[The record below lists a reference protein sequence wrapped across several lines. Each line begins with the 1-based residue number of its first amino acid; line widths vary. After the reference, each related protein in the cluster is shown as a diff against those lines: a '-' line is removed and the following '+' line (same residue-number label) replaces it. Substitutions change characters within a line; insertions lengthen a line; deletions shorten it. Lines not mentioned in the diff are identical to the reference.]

1 MFKFERDQMI
11 FEIGSVKI
19 GGQPGQLPPVMIGS
33 IFYKGHKIVLDESK
47 GVFDKIKA
55 EKLLNEEAEVSDE
68 YGLPRIIDVVGHTPE
83 ALIRFVEF
91 VADKT
96 DSPFLLDGVTAD
108 VRVQAAKYI
117 AEVGLSSRAIYNSL
131 DVNYKE
137 EELTAIRESG
147 MKNVVLQLFN
157 PRDPTPRGRLKTL
170 TGLSDKPGLLEA
182 AKKAGAEKILVDV
195 CVLDMPDI
203 GLASQTIYN
212 VKAETGL
219 PTGCGPAN
227 AISLWKKV
235 KDLQPEVLKC
245 CDAISQAL
253 PIIMGANF
261 ILYGPISHA
270 KYVYPACAV
279 VSSYIAYN
287 MRFKQVQ
294 IDRSHPLFK
303 IFR

>member
-1 MFKFERDQMI
+1 MFKFEREQVI
-11 FEIGSVKI
+11 FEIGGVKI

-33 IFYKGHKIVLDESK
+33 IFYKGHKIVLDEVK
-47 GVFDKIKA
+47 GLFDETRA
-55 EKLLNEEAEVSDE
+55 EKLLNEEAEISDE
-68 YGLPRIIDVVGHTPE
+68 YGLPRIIDVVGHNAE

-96 DSPFLLDGVTAD
+96 NSPFLLDGVTSD
-108 VRVQAAKYI
+108 VRVQAVKYI
-117 AEVGLSSRAIYNSL
+117 GEVGLSSRVIYNSL

-137 EELTAIRESG
+137 EELTTIKESG
-147 MKNVVLQLFN
+147 LKNVVLQLFN
-157 PRDPTPRGRLKTL
+157 PRNPTPRGRLKTL
-170 TGLSDKPGLLEA
+170 TKLNGKPGLIEA
-182 AKKAGAEKILVDV
+182 AMKAGAEKILIDV

-203 GLASQTIYN
+203 GLASQTVYN

-219 PTGCGPAN
+219 PVGCGPAN

-235 KDLQPEVLKC
+235 KDLQPEAFKC
-245 CDAISQAL
+245 CDAASQIL
-253 PIIMGANF
+253 PIVMGANF

-279 VSSYIAYN
+279 ISSYVAYN

>member
-1 MFKFERDQMI
+1 MFKFEKEQVI
-11 FEIGSVKI
+11 YEIGGVKI

-33 IFYKGHKIVLDESK
+33 IFYKGHKIVLDEAK
-47 GVFDKIKA
+47 GIFDKARA
-55 EKLLNEEAEVSDE
+55 EKLLNEEAEISDE
-68 YGLPRIIDVVGHTPE
+68 YGLPRIIDVVGHTAE
-83 ALIRFVEF
+83 ALVRFVEF

-96 DSPFLLDGVTAD
+96 SSPFLLDGVTSD

-117 AEVGLSSRAIYNSL
+117 GEVGLSSRAIYNSL

-137 EELTAIRESG
+137 EELTTIRESG
-147 MKNVVLQLFN
+147 IKNVVLQLFN

-170 TGLSDKPGLLEA
+170 TKLNGKSGLIEA
-182 AKKAGAEKILVDV
+182 AMKAGAEKMLIDV

-203 GLASQTIYN
+203 GLASQTVYN

-219 PTGCGPAN
+219 PVGCGPAN

-235 KDLQPEVLKC
+235 KDLQPEVFKC
-245 CDAISQAL
+245 CNAASQIL

-279 VSSYIAYN
+279 VSSYVAYN

-294 IDRSHPLFK
+294 IDRNHPLFK